1 MEVPVGEDLEMASPY
16 QGQVDDFDIDIDLMD
31 DHASNMDSD
40 MMGADDF
47 PNTSQPSLFQND
59 VTHDAD
65 MADEP
70 SEGSMVDTEN
80 MADEDH
86 DIDVQYEVTYE
97 AEMLE
102 GDHGQDQPVDFVPLA
117 APVED
122 EPITE
127 VQINEPQVPAAEI
140 PAAGT
145 ATEASE
151 KGQEVQDVSP
161 VVTSFENPPEEP
173 ISHETHREQNA
184 SVEDNQLGLDKA
196 EPALSH
202 QSFDAGVDQGQTE
215 ADERTNQT
223 PVVEPVERLIS
234 DEHPVPTS
242 LADDLGAPKADLPE
256 TEAVN
261 VGQHEPPVSENGPG
275 TYDEEVLHPIKVIYE
290 DSEISLF
297 PPLEGDS
304 AETFFLHDESLAY
317 EGVGKLFSSL
327 REVLLDNVTEDDVLV
342 LDIDCL
348 GIQVTEDSLHTS
360 KVTLHQILEIYL
372 RLCHNDGNHEPD
384 DFYLSLSSKPS
395 LPNELASL
403 DAGSKQGKGLSQVQL
418 WADYSQADLA
428 AEETSAPSEKSAP
441 GSHVK
446 DAQQDQSVHA
456 QNLPSDEV
464 TSKVQ
469 DSAELNEV
477 PATAIE
483 GDKGSTVQPDV
494 EPDFQSVPEQEKEE
508 VDENPQDVFNDNEGA
523 ADVQDDF
530 EAART
535 ETTNT
540 VEADS
545 DAVILTAVSEDA
557 SAGATHDSNDDHHSD
572 QDEHQLGNGELN
584 DELEEGE
591 HIEIHDTSVPE
602 ENHNDHEDEHRSHD
616 GNSAILGA
624 EKEQDQDDSNPTDAQ
639 ELDFELNTYEESE
652 STLENAAQDDYWHGN
667 PLEPEDD
674 LLGIAEDVLQSPSK
688 DGQNKSLDNPENV
701 DPENP
706 DDEPTDA
713 FLEDDYD
720 DQHLTEDGLNFDPEL
735 DVAEGLELGKIDTS
749 VTDSHTHDTLSTKR
763 SRDEED
769 EWDITEATTPRT
781 QAPASLVNGYIVLP
795 LHFCGGIL
803 LFFMASKPLPDS
815 SGSC

>member
-1 MEVPVGEDLEMASPY
+1 MTSTSSLLHASMEVPVGEDLEMASPY

-47 PNTSQPSLFQND
+47 PNTSQPSLFQRD
-59 VTHDAD
+59 VTDDAD

-102 GDHGQDQPVDFVPLA
+102 GDHGQNQTVVF
-117 APVED
+117 APSTAPIED
-122 EPITE
+122 TPATE
-127 VQINEPQVPAAEI
+127 VQINEPQVPALD
-140 PAAGT
+140 T
-145 ATEASE
+145 ATGISE
-151 KGQEVQDVSP
+151 TVQEVQEVQAVSP
-161 VVTSFENPPEEP
+161 VVTSSENPQEEP
-173 ISHETHREQNA
+173 ISHKTHHEQNT
-184 SVEDNQLGLDKA
+184 SVEDNQPGLAKT
-196 EPALSH
+196 EPAPSH
-202 QSFDAGVDQGQTE
+202 QSIDAGVDQEPAE
-215 ADERTNQT
+215 AGEQTNQT
-223 PVVEPVERLIS
+223 TVVEQLERSIS
-234 DEHPVPTS
+234 DERPVPSS
-242 LADDLGAPKADLPE
+242 LADDLGAPKTHLPD
-256 TEAVN
+256 TESVN
-261 VGQHEPPVSENGPG
+261 AGQHEPHVAEIGPG
-275 TYDEEVLHPIKVIYE
+275 VYDEEVLHPIKVIYE

-348 GIQVTEDSLHTS
+348 GIQITEDSLHTS

-395 LPNELASL
+395 LPNELATL
-403 DAGSKQGKGLSQVQL
+403 DAGAKQGKGLSQVQL
-418 WADYSQADLA
+418 WADYSQADLT
-428 AEETSAPSEKSAP
+428 AEETAAAGEKSAAE
-441 GSHVK
+441 SHVE
-446 DAQQDQSVHA
+446 DAQQDQPVDA
-456 QNLPSDEV
+456 QGLPSDEV
-464 TSKVQ
+464 TGKIQ
-469 DSAELNEV
+469 DSTELNGET
-477 PATAIE
+477 ATAVE
-483 GDKGSTVQPDV
+483 GDNDTTVQHYV
-494 EPDFQSVPEQEKEE
+494 EPDFQFLHEKEE
-508 VDENPQDVFNDNEGA
+508 ELDEYPQDVPNDNEGA

-545 DAVILTAVSEDA
+545 DAVIITALPEDA
-557 SAGATHDSNDDHHSD
+557 SAGATHDSNDSHHSD
-572 QDEHQLGNGELN
+572 QDDQQPDNREL
-584 DELEEGE
+584 DEDFHEGE

-602 ENHNDHEDEHRSHD
+602 ENHSGHEDEHQSHD
-616 GNSAILGA
+616 DDSAIPGA
-624 EKEQDQDDSNPTDAQ
+624 EIASKEQKEQDKDDSNPTDAQ
-639 ELDFELNTYEESE
+639 EPDFEPNTYEESE
-652 STLENAAQDDYWHGN
+652 STLENAAQDDYWQEN

-674 LLGIAEDVLQSPSK
+674 LLGIDEDVLQSPSK
-688 DGQNKSLDNPENV
+688 DGQTKNLANTENV
-701 DPENP
+701 DLENP
-706 DDEPTDA
+706 DDEPTGA
-713 FLEDDYD
+713 FLEDDFN
-720 DQHLTEDGLNFDPEL
+720 DQQLTEDDLDYDPEL

-763 SRDEED
+763 SREEED
-769 EWDITEATTPRT
+769 EWDITEATTPELKR
-781 QAPASLVNGYIVLP
+781 QRPS
-795 LHFCGGIL
+795 
-803 LFFMASKPLPDS
+803 
-815 SGSC
+815 

>member
-1 MEVPVGEDLEMASPY
+1 MTSTSSLLHASMEVPVGEDLEMASPY

-31 DHASNMDSD
+31 DHASNMDTL
-40 MMGADDF
+40 F
-47 PNTSQPSLFQND
+47 FQND
-59 VTHDAD
+59 VTYDAD

-86 DIDVQYEVTYE
+86 DVDVQYEVTYE

-102 GDHGQDQPVDFVPLA
+102 SDQGQDQPVDFVPLA

-122 EPITE
+122 KPITE
-127 VQINEPQVPAAEI
+127 VQIDEPQVPAAEI
-140 PAAGT
+140 PAAET
-145 ATEASE
+145 ATEVSE

-161 VVTSFENPPEEP
+161 VATSFENPQEEP
-173 ISHETHREQNA
+173 ISHETRHEQDV
-184 SVEDNQLGLDKA
+184 SVEENQLGLDKA
-196 EPALSH
+196 EPAPSH
-202 QSFDAGVDQGQTE
+202 QSFDAGVGQGQTE
-215 ADERTNQT
+215 ADEKTNQT
-223 PVVEPVERLIS
+223 TVVEPVEPVERSIS

-242 LADDLGAPKADLPE
+242 LADDLGAPKAQLPE
-256 TEAVN
+256 IEAVN
-261 VGQHEPPVSENGPG
+261 VGQHEPHVSENGPG

-317 EGVGKLFSSL
+317 EGVGKLFSAL

-418 WADYSQADLA
+418 WADYSQADLT
-428 AEETSAPSEKSAP
+428 AEETAAPAENSAPESPVE
-441 GSHVK
+441 
-446 DAQQDQSVHA
+446 DAQQDQPVHA
-456 QNLPSDEV
+456 QNLPGDEV
-464 TSKVQ
+464 TGKVQ

-477 PATAIE
+477 AATAAE
-483 GDKGSTVQPDV
+483 DDKDSTVQPDV
-494 EPDFQSVPEQEKEE
+494 EPDFQSMHEQEKQ
-508 VDENPQDVFNDNEGA
+508 VDENRQDVLNDNEGA

-545 DAVILTAVSEDA
+545 DAVVLTAVSEDA
-557 SAGATHDSNDDHHSD
+557 SAGATHDLNDDHHSD
-572 QDEHQLGNGELN
+572 QHLRNGELD
-584 DELEEGE
+584 DELDEGE

-602 ENHNDHEDEHRSHD
+602 ENHDDHEDENESYD
-616 GNSAILGA
+616 GNSAISGA
-624 EKEQDQDDSNPTDAQ
+624 ERASSETKEQEQDDSNPTDAE

-713 FLEDDYD
+713 FLEDDHD

-749 VTDSHTHDTLSTKR
+749 LTDSHTHDTLSIKR
-763 SRDEED
+763 SREEED
-769 EWDITEATTPRT
+769 EWDTTEATTPELKR
-781 QAPASLVNGYIVLP
+781 QRPS
-795 LHFCGGIL
+795 
-803 LFFMASKPLPDS
+803 
-815 SGSC
+815 